1 MCCTVREF
9 FLEKGSSGEL
19 FIGLTFFFFSKTCAA
34 HSMAY
39 TQKVPRNNWGGIR

>member
-19 FIGLTFFFFSKTCAA
+19 FIGLTFFFLKRVLHIAWLIHKKCLEIT
-34 HSMAY
+34 
-39 TQKVPRNNWGGIR
+39 GEE